1 MSAVKELQEHFQ
13 TLHHVS
19 HAAQYLSWDEAV
31 IMPAGGG
38 EVRAKSLATLRKISH
53 EMATAPKIGELLET
67 AKQEATSNWDQ
78 ANLRVIERRWTR
90 ATALPVDLVVA
101 SSLASSRCE
110 QSWRR
115 NRKANNWEEV
125 KPLLEEVLNL
135 TKQKAEILGEKLT
148 LAPYD
153 ALLDGYEAELKRAY
167 IDPIFNELTEF
178 LPDFVN
184 EVIASQR
191 PHISLK
197 GEYPADRQ
205 MDLAKKLMP
214 PLGFNFGRGRVDTS
228 DHPFTCGDLWD
239 TRITTRFGDDDF
251 LESMYAVL
259 HETGHALYQ
268 QGLPEDRYDQ
278 PVGGSLG
285 MMIHESQSLFMEQ
298 QVCRSEGY
306 LSYVLPILVEAL
318 KVNANDDK
326 WSAENFIRNVHHVEK
341 GFIRVEADECT
352 YPLHVILRYE
362 LENALLHD
370 SLSIDD
376 LPDAWNELMDRFF
389 GLDTRGDFANGV
401 MQDVHWYAGLFGYF
415 PCYTLGALTAA
426 QLYQAYTT
434 TNPDAEAQFA
444 AGNFESVLS
453 WLRDNIHSK
462 AQLTSGFDRIVEIT
476 GKPLTTEAFVAHV
489 ARRYRT

>member
-1 MSAVKELQEHFQ
+1 MTALNELQEHFQ
-13 TLHHVS
+13 TLHDIG

-31 IMPAGGG
+31 MMSDDGGDA
-38 EVRAKSLATLRKISH
+38 RAKSLATLRRISH
-53 EMATAPKIGELLET
+53 EMATAPKIAELLGS
-67 AKQEATSNWDQ
+67 AKEEATSNWDR
-78 ANLRVIERRWTR
+78 ANLRVIERRWKRT
-90 ATALPVDLVVA
+90 TALPVDLVVA

-115 NRKANNWEEV
+115 NRKANNWDEV
-125 KPLLEEVLNL
+125 KPLLKEVFNL
-135 TKQKAEILGEKLT
+135 TRQKADILGEKLG

-153 ALLDGYEAELKRAY
+153 ALLDGYEAELTRAY
-167 IDPIFNELTEF
+167 IDPIFSELSDF
-178 LPDFVN
+178 LPNFVN
-184 EVIASQR
+184 EVIANQKS
-191 PHISLK
+191 HISLE
-197 GEYPADRQ
+197 GEYPADLQ
-205 MDLAKKLMP
+205 MDLAKQLMP
-214 PLGFNFGRGRVDTS
+214 PLGFNFERGRVDTS

-239 TRITTRFGDDDF
+239 TRITTRFGTNDF

-306 LSYVLPILVEAL
+306 LSYVLPILTAAL
-318 KVNANDDK
+318 HVDTQDEK
-326 WSAENFIRNVHHVEK
+326 WSATNLIRNVHHVEK
-341 GFIRVEADECT
+341 GYIRVEADECT
-352 YPLHVILRYE
+352 YPLHVILRYQ
-362 LENALLHD
+362 LENALFDD

-401 MQDVHWYAGLFGYF
+401 MQDVHWYAGLMGYF

-426 QLYQAYTT
+426 QLYQSFIASH
-434 TNPDAEAQFA
+434 PDAETQFA
-444 AGNFESVLS
+444 AGNFETVLT
-453 WLRDNIHSK
+453 WLRENVHSK

-476 GKPLTTEAFVAHV
+476 GKPLTTEAFVSHV
-489 ARRYRT
+489 TGRYLS

>member
-1 MSAVKELQEHFQ
+1 MNAINELQEHFQ
-13 TLHHVS
+13 TLHNIG

-31 IMPAGGG
+31 MMSDEGGDA
-38 EVRAKSLATLRKISH
+38 RAKSLATLRRISH
-53 EMATAPKIGELLET
+53 EMATAPKIGELLES
-67 AKQEATSNWDQ
+67 AKQEATSAWDQ
-78 ANLRVIERRWTR
+78 ANLRVIKRRWTR

-115 NRKANNWEEV
+115 NRKVNDWEEV
-125 KPLLEEVLNL
+125 KPLLNEVLNL
-135 TKQKAEILGEKLT
+135 TKQKAEILGEKLA
-148 LAPYD
+148 LSPYD
-153 ALLDGYEAELKRAY
+153 ALLDGYEAELKRAV
-167 IDPIFNELTEF
+167 IDPIFNELSKF

-184 EVIASQR
+184 AVIANQ
-191 PHISLK
+191 PQHISLK
-197 GEYPADRQ
+197 GEHPPQRQ

-298 QVCRSEGY
+298 QVCRSKGY
-306 LSYVLPILVEAL
+306 LTYVLPILTEAL
-318 KVNANDDK
+318 KVDAEDEK
-326 WSAENFIRNVHHVEK
+326 WSATNLVRNVHHVEK
-341 GFIRVEADECT
+341 GYIRVEADECT
-352 YPLHVILRYE
+352 YPLHVILRYQ
-362 LENALLHD
+362 LENALFDD
-370 SLSIDD
+370 SVSIDD

-434 TNPDAEAQFA
+434 INPDAEAQFA
-444 AGNFESVLS
+444 AGNFETVLS

-462 AQLTSGFDRIVEIT
+462 AQLTSGFDRIIEIT
-476 GKPLTTEAFVAHV
+476 GKPLTTEAFVSHV
-489 ARRYRT
+489 TRRYQT

>member
-13 TLHHVS
+13 TLHHIG

-38 EVRAKSLATLRKISH
+38 EVRAKSLATLHKISH
-53 EMATAPKIGELLET
+53 EMATAPKVGELLES
-67 AKQEATSNWDQ
+67 AKNEATSNWDQ

-115 NRKANNWEEV
+115 NRKANNWDEV
-125 KPLLEEVLNL
+125 KPLLQEILNL
-135 TKQKAEILGEKLT
+135 TKQKAEILGEKLGQ
-148 LAPYD
+148 APYD
-153 ALLDGYEAELKRAY
+153 ALLDGYEAELTRTF
-167 IDPIFNELTEF
+167 IDPIFAELTEF
-178 LPDFVN
+178 LPSFVN
-184 EVIASQR
+184 EVIAKQQ
-191 PHISLK
+191 PHVSLK
-197 GEYPADRQ
+197 GEYPPDLQ

-298 QVCRSEGY
+298 QVCRSKGY
-306 LSYVLPILVEAL
+306 LSYVLPILTEAL
-318 KVNANDDK
+318 KVNADDEK
-326 WSAENFIRNVHHVEK
+326 WSEANLIRNVHHVEK

-352 YPLHVILRYE
+352 YPLHVILRYQ
-362 LENALLHD
+362 LENALFD
-370 SLSIDD
+370 DALSVDD
-376 LPDAWNELMDRFF
+376 LPDAWNELMDQYF
-389 GLDTRGDFANGV
+389 GLDTSGDFNNGV

-426 QLYQAYTT
+426 QLYQTFTSAH
-434 TNPDAEAQFA
+434 PDAGTQFA
-444 AGNFESVLS
+444 AGDFETVVS
-453 WLRDNIHSK
+453 WLRENIHSK

-476 GKPLTTEAFVAHV
+476 GKPLTTEAFISHV
-489 ARRYRT
+489 SQRYLS

>member
-1 MSAVKELQEHFQ
+1 MNAINELQEHFQ
-13 TLHHVS
+13 TLHNIG

-31 IMPAGGG
+31 MMSDEGGDA
-38 EVRAKSLATLRKISH
+38 RAKSLATLRRISH
-53 EMATAPKIGELLET
+53 EMATAPKIGELLES
-67 AKQEATSNWDQ
+67 AKQEATSAWDQ
-78 ANLRVIERRWTR
+78 ANLRVIKRRWTR

-115 NRKANNWEEV
+115 NRKVNDWEEV
-125 KPLLEEVLNL
+125 KPLLNEVLNL
-135 TKQKAEILGEKLT
+135 TKQKAEILGEKLA
-148 LAPYD
+148 LSPYD
-153 ALLDGYEAELKRAY
+153 ALLDGYEAELKRAV
-167 IDPIFNELTEF
+167 IDPIFNELSKF

-184 EVIASQR
+184 AVIANQ
-191 PHISLK
+191 PQHISLK
-197 GEYPADRQ
+197 GEHPPQRQ

-298 QVCRSEGY
+298 QVCRSKGY
-306 LSYVLPILVEAL
+306 LTYVLPILTEAL
-318 KVNANDDK
+318 KVDAEDEK
-326 WSAENFIRNVHHVEK
+326 WSATNLVRNVHHVEK
-341 GFIRVEADECT
+341 GYIRVEADECT
-352 YPLHVILRYE
+352 YPLHVILRYQ
-362 LENALLHD
+362 LENALFDD

-426 QLYQAYTT
+426 QLYQAYTS
-434 TNPDAEAQFA
+434 TNLDAETQFA
-444 AGNFESVLS
+444 AGNFERVLS

-462 AQLTSGFDRIVEIT
+462 AQLTSGFDRIIEIT
-476 GKPLTTEAFVAHV
+476 GKPLTTEAFVSHV
-489 ARRYRT
+489 TRRYQT